1 MGSCIISTQVKWS
14 RSDSARTIASAI
26 ILVALLS
33 LAYFLSTKENASTA
47 PISLLIGLS
56 LGLVLE
62 RGRFCFYCIFRDGI
76 EDKNS
81 TGLLSVF
88 AAIGAGA
95 FGYAIVFGQFLPNTS
110 TDRLPPLAHIGPVS
124 FPLVIGAFIFGIGM
138 SLSGAC
144 ISGHLYRIGQ
154 GYLRAIP
161 ALIGTLIGFALAFLS
176 WNWIY
181 LNFISGSPTLWIPH
195 LFGYSGALLV
205 TLIFLL
211 ILTLVA
217 IKKGVNSDPVA
228 CERSLRI
235 TARGIHQKLIIDRW
249 NPLVTG
255 ALVGLIGTIAYLRVE
270 PLGVTRQISASARK
284 ISLNNQIGPE
294 TLNGLDRMAGCIA
307 IVTDVITNNGWLVIG
322 LVGASF
328 AASLAGNRFK
338 ISKLTP
344 INSTS
349 AFLGG
354 VLLGFG
360 SMISLGCTIGVLLS
374 GTQAFA
380 LSGWVFFASVFLGVW
395 TGIKFKLHKFG

>member
-76 EDKNS
+76 EDKSS

-95 FGYAIVFGQFLPNTS
+95 FGYAIVFGQFLTNTS

-144 ISGHLYRIGQ
+144 ISGHLYRMGQ